1 MAISS
6 KSLQLIFDYTMITLG
21 SLIMAIG
28 LGVFL
33 IEAKVV
39 PGGITGVSMAIT
51 FVWDGI
57 PVGLLIL
64 ILNIPL
70 FIWGVIE
77 LGNAFGVRTLYG
89 FVSNSLFI
97 DFFRG
102 EFFKGEFFEGL
113 PIFHGWAL
121 QKTEPIEYL
130 MKHDFF
136 FFMAI
141 GTVLVGIGLGLIF
154 KFKGTTAGTEIVC
167 AILKKR
173 LGLKP
178 GVTMLFVDCM
188 VITMATVV
196 LYMKP
201 QSEIPVLVLAMY
213 ALASLYFQSVIMD
226 QVIYGFD
233 YAKEMWIMSNK
244 NEEISQFIMKELDRG
259 VTAFK
264 ARGVYTNR
272 DREALMTVVS
282 PNDARRLGPKIR
294 EIDPSAFI
302 VVCNVNEVLGE
313 GFRTR
318 EEVDL
323 KFINSLRKQ
332 EADKEAAE
340 AAQKAI
346 RAELAAEQANV
357 KANEARMHAQKLLE
371 TDSDCSEI
379 VTKEAHE
386 NAAHAEAD
394 AREAVIKATQAR
406 EHAMKLE
413 EAASSI
419 EECINIEDY
428 KD

>member
-6 KSLQLIFDYTMITLG
+6 KSLQVIFDYLMITLG
-21 SLIMAIG
+21 SLITAIG

-33 IEAKVV
+33 IEATVV
-39 PGGITGVSMAIT
+39 PGGVTGLSMAIT

-57 PVGLLIL
+57 PVGLLIIL
-64 ILNIPL
+64 LNIPL
-70 FIWGVIE
+70 FIWGIFE
-77 LGNAFGVRTLYG
+77 LGNAFGVRTFYG

-102 EFFKGEFFEGL
+102 EFFRGEIFEGL

-121 QKTEPIEYL
+121 QKTETIQYL

-154 KFKGTTAGTEIVC
+154 KFKGTTAGTEIIC

-178 GVTMLFVDCM
+178 GMTMLVVDCL
-188 VITMATVV
+188 VIALATVV
-196 LYMKP
+196 LFMNPK
-201 QSEIPVLVLAMY
+201 SEIPVIVLTMY
-213 ALASLYFQSVIMD
+213 AIASLYFQSMIMD

-272 DREALMTVVS
+272 EREALMTVVS
-282 PNDARRLGPKIR
+282 SSDARMLGPRIR

-323 KFINSLRKQ
+323 KFINALRQQ
-332 EADKEAAE
+332 EALKEAAD
-340 AAQKAI
+340 AAQQAI
-346 RAELAAEQANV
+346 RAELAAEQLNE
-357 KANEARMHAQKLLE
+357 KANEARLHAQKLLE
-371 TDSDCSEI
+371 SDSDCSEKI
-379 VTKEAHE
+379 TQEAHE
-386 NAAHAEAD
+386 NAVHAEAN
-394 AREAVIKATQAR
+394 AREAIQKATEAR
-406 EHAMKLE
+406 EHAKKLE
-413 EAASSI
+413 EVASSI
-419 EECINIEDY
+419 EECIHIANY
-428 KD
+428 

>member
-1 MAISS
+1 MVISS
-6 KSLQLIFDYTMITLG
+6 KNLQVIFDYIMITIG
-21 SLIMAIG
+21 SLVMAIG

-33 IEAKVV
+33 IEANVV
-39 PGGITGVSMAIT
+39 PGGITGISMAIN

-57 PVGLLIL
+57 PVGLLIM

-70 FIWGVIE
+70 FIWGIFE

-102 EFFKGEFFEGL
+102 EFFKGEFFEGW

-121 QKTEPIEYL
+121 QKTEPIQYL

-178 GVTMLFVDCM
+178 GVTMLVVDCM
-188 VITMATVV
+188 VITLATIV
-196 LYMKP
+196 LYMNPK
-201 QSEIPVLVLAMY
+201 SDIPVLVLTMY

-282 PNDARRLGPKIR
+282 SNDARMLGPKIR

-323 KFINSLRKQ
+323 KFIQSLRKQ
-332 EADKEAAE
+332 EADKEAAN
-340 AAQKAI
+340 AAQQAI
-346 RAELAAEQANV
+346 RAELEAEQANE
-357 KANEARMHAQKLLE
+357 KANAARQRAQKLLE
-371 TDSDCSEI
+371 TDSDCSET

-394 AREAVIKATQAR
+394 ARMAEQKATEAR
-406 EHAMKLE
+406 EHAKKLE
-413 EAASSI
+413 EVASSI
-419 EECINIEDY
+419 EDCINIEDY
-428 KD
+428 E

>member
-6 KSLQLIFDYTMITLG
+6 KSLQVIFDYLMITLG
-21 SLIMAIG
+21 SLITAIG

-33 IEAKVV
+33 IEANVV
-39 PGGITGVSMAIT
+39 PGGVTGLSMAIT

-57 PVGLLIL
+57 PVGLLIIL
-64 ILNIPL
+64 LNIPL
-70 FIWGVIE
+70 FIWGIFE
-77 LGNAFGVRTLYG
+77 LGNAFGVRTFYG

-102 EFFKGEFFEGL
+102 DFFRGEIFEGL

-121 QKTEPIEYL
+121 QKTETIQYL

-154 KFKGTTAGTEIVC
+154 KFKGTTAGTEIIC

-178 GVTMLFVDCM
+178 GMTMLVVDCL
-188 VITMATVV
+188 VIALATVV
-196 LYMKP
+196 LFINPK
-201 QSEIPVLVLAMY
+201 SEIPVIVLTMY
-213 ALASLYFQSVIMD
+213 AIASLYFQSMIMD

-272 DREALMTVVS
+272 EREALMTVVS
-282 PNDARRLGPKIR
+282 SSDARMLGPRIR

-323 KFINSLRKQ
+323 KFINALRQQ
-332 EADKEAAE
+332 EALKEAAD
-340 AAQKAI
+340 AAQQAI
-346 RAELAAEQANV
+346 RAELAAEQLNE
-357 KANEARMHAQKLLE
+357 KANEARLHAQKLLE
-371 TDSDCSEI
+371 SDSDCSKKI
-379 VTKEAHE
+379 TQEAHE

-394 AREAVIKATQAR
+394 AREAIQKATEAR
-406 EHAMKLE
+406 EHAKKLE
-413 EAASSI
+413 EVASSI
-419 EECINIEDY
+419 EECIHIANY
-428 KD
+428 